1 MNDESTQLSLNLII
15 DTDAPQGP
23 DNQHIASKPTVEL
36 RSATVVSFSNFLDQ
50 RSKAQQLEEERIL
63 MDSIRSQVEHLQA

>member
-1 MNDESTQLSLNLII
+1 MNNESTQLSLNLII
-15 DTDAPQGP
+15 DTDAPQGT
-23 DNQHIASKPTVEL
+23 DDQHIASKPTIKPQ
-36 RSATVVSFSNFLDQ
+36 SATVVSFSSFLDQ

>member
-15 DTDAPQGP
+15 DTDAPQGS
-23 DNQHIASKPTVEL
+23 DNQLIASKPTVKL